1 MLDHFNNPLDF
12 QQPFSLTSNL
22 EEIPYPKDALPPLIR
37 NAVDEA
43 HNFIKAPYPMLATS
57 ALGAISTTLQAH
69 YDVIRAEKLNG
80 PSSLFTLIIADSGER
95 KSTCDSMFNKPI
107 QIYEAEQAELA
118 KPEIQLFKANHLAW
132 EAEVTATKD
141 VIKKHIKTSKSSALA
156 NNGFHKNDLHKLMLN
171 EPRPPKIPR
180 LIYSDTTPEALAYS
194 LHQNWPSGSISS
206 SEAGLVFGSH
216 GMKSESLMKNLAVLN
231 TLWDGGE
238 LQIERR
244 TSESF
249 RVQGARLSMSLQVQE
264 PTIRAFFDASGGLA
278 RGTGFLAR
286 FLIAWPTSTQGNRP
300 FTEAPDDWPAVTLFT
315 QRLTQLL
322 NLDVRVA
329 EYGGLEP
336 KLMHLSHEAKALW
349 VSFHDRIEGMLKTGG
364 KLNEVKDVASKIA
377 DNAVRIAVHLQM
389 FCEPNS
395 DEINQDYFY
404 RASIIAEWHLNESR
418 RFFGELALSP
428 DAARVIQL
436 DKFLVK
442 YCKDHQTERVSK
454 SDVLKNGPAA
464 FRKKDSLESTLR
476 VLKEKCRAELVVDG
490 KSQWIY
496 VNPFLIEENAHKN
509 IVEEV

>member
-12 QQPFSLTSNL
+12 QQPASLTANL
-22 EEIPYPKDALPPLIR
+22 EEIPYPKDALPALIK

-43 HNFIKAPYPMLATS
+43 YEFIKAPYPILATS
-57 ALGAISTTLQAH
+57 ALGAISATLQSH
-69 YDVIRAEKLNG
+69 FDVIRASRLQG
-80 PSSLFTLIIADSGER
+80 PSSLFTLVIADSGER
-95 KSTCDSMFNKPI
+95 KSTCDAIFGKPI

-118 KPEIQLFKANHLAW
+118 KPEIQIFKASHLAW
-132 EAEVTATKD
+132 EAEVAATKD
-141 VIKKHIKTSKSSALA
+141 AIKAHVKKSQNSAKA
-156 NNGFHKNDLHKLMLN
+156 NNGHYKNELEKLMLN
-171 EPRPPKIPR
+171 EPKSPKVPK

-194 LHQNWPSGSISS
+194 LHEKWPSGSISS

-249 RVQGARLSMSLQVQE
+249 RVKGARLSMSLQVQE

-300 FTEAPDDWPAVTLFT
+300 FTEAPNNWPSVSLFN

-322 NLDVRVA
+322 NLDIRIA

-336 KLMHLSHEAKALW
+336 KLIHLSHEAKTLW

-364 KLNEVKDVASKIA
+364 KLHEVKDVASKIA
-377 DNAVRIAVHLQM
+377 DNAVRIATHFQM
-389 FCEPNS
+389 FCEPDS
-395 DEINQDYFY
+395 AEINAYYFN
-404 RASIIAEWHLNESR
+404 RASTIAEWHLNESR

-428 DAARVIQL
+428 DASRAIQL

-454 SDVLKNGPAA
+454 SDVLKNGPKPS
-464 FRKKDSLESTLR
+464 RSKESLESTLK
-476 VLKEKCRAELVVDG
+476 VLNKKRRAELVTDG

-496 VNPFLIEENAHKN
+496 VNPFLIEENAHQN